1 MIRCTMKISDQYAAG
16 LIEAR
21 GRMRKDS
28 RGRHTPPRM
37 EVSVLVG
44 DKQMAQALQDHFE
57 AGEVEPFH
65 PRSNPQ
71 IELWFWT
78 VRGAAAK
85 RTLERTA
92 PYMVGYLRESA
103 EALIRKAPLEE
114 SLAG

>member
-1 MIRCTMKISDQYAAG
+1 MIRSTMKISDQYAG

-28 RGRHTPPRM
+28 RGRHNSPRT
-37 EVSVLVG
+37 EVSVLLA
-44 DKQMAQALQDHFE
+44 DARMAEALRDHFE
-57 AGEVEPFH
+57 AGEVEPFR

-71 IELWFWT
+71 LELWFWT
-78 VRGAAAK
+78 VKGTAAN

-103 EALIRKAPLEE
+103 EALTRKAPLEE
-114 SLAG
+114 PLAG

>member
-1 MIRCTMKISDQYAAG
+1 MMRSIMEISDQYAAG

-28 RGRHTPPRM
+28 RGRHTPPRT
-37 EVSVLVG
+37 EVSVLLA
-44 DKQMAQALQDHFE
+44 DKQTAEALQEHFE
-57 AGEVEPFH
+57 AGDVTPYL

-71 IELWFWT
+71 LELWFWT
-78 VRGAAAK
+78 VRGAAAR

-114 SLAG
+114 PLAG

>member
-1 MIRCTMKISDQYAAG
+1 MIMSTMKISDQYAAG

-92 PYMVGYLRESA
+92 PYMVGCRRSRA
-103 EALIRKAPLEE
+103 E
-114 SLAG
+114 SLMERPRAVAG